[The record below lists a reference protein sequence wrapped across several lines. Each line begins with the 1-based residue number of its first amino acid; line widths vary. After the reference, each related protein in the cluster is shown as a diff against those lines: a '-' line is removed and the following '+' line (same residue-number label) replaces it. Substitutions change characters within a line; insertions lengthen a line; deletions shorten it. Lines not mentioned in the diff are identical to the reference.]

1 MLPRGAVVVLAIVS
15 LLTSTAHS
23 FTRPIA
29 LLASPPLSSSAAARQ
44 NVKLLQQSSQSSSI
58 AIATNNNDDDEV
70 KIDGRPL
77 INSHDKS
84 FIQRLFSRNN
94 SNTTN
99 NSNNTIRGN
108 NKYGTLNN
116 STILTPIDAALK
128 VGVAPTRNATK
139 QEWQRAW
146 KIHRYMM
153 KILHKF
159 DECKPTDS
167 KLAL

>member
-1 MLPRGAVVVLAIVS
+1 MLPTGAVVVLAIVS

-23 FTRPIA
+23 FTRPIV
-29 LLASPPLSSSAAARQ
+29 LLASPLSSSAAARQ
-44 NVKLLQQSSQSSSI
+44 NNVKLLQQSSQSSSI

-77 INSHDKS
+77 INSHNKS
-84 FIQRLFSRNN
+84 FIQRLFNRNKR
-94 SNTTN
+94 SNL
-99 NSNNTIRGN
+99 TIRGN
-108 NKYGTLNN
+108 NKYGTQNN
-116 STILTPIDAALK
+116 STILTPIDAAIK
-128 VGVAPTRNATK
+128 VSVQPTRNATK

>member
-29 LLASPPLSSSAAARQ
+29 LLASSPLSSSAAARQ

-84 FIQRLFSRNN
+84 FIIQRLFNRSK
-94 SNTTN
+94 S
-99 NSNNTIRGN
+99 SNTIRGN